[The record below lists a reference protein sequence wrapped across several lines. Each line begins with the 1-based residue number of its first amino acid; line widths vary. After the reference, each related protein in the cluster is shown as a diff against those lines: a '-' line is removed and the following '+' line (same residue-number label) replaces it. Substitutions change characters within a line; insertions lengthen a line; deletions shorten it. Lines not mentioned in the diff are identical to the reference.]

1 MPAAASLRHSLQYFG
16 AWQILLVL
24 SMSSPC
30 EVSCQPVLPV
40 LRIGIDANT
49 WGFQVTADPYKD
61 TFDYLTEQLRL
72 QLLCTFETVLFHGAD
87 DFTLAALNR
96 SVDIFLAGP
105 GIFVCLQSRFGLVP
119 LVSLI
124 NKYNDQPLY
133 SLAGAAVALATRS
146 DLQTLPDIK
155 NQRITMSGIS
165 TLTSGQSQW
174 RELHAQGFN
183 PLVLASQVIF
193 IPNQAAQVSAVLNNQ
208 ADVAF
213 VRADQLSRL
222 ANSSMVKVLS
232 PVSSSMHSFVRAN
245 HLHAVHMLQLHIC
258 YCC

>member
-105 GIFVCLQSRFGLVP
+105 GIFVCLQ
-119 LVSLI
+119 
-124 NKYNDQPLY
+124 
-133 SLAGAAVALATRS
+133 
-146 DLQTLPDIK
+146 
-155 NQRITMSGIS
+155 ITMSGIS